1 MAVGFI
7 RSVAG
12 LVISVTVAT
21 LLSRATGLE
30 RYATI
35 IMGIQWVGALGYAVP
50 MKDEKYLDITGS
62 LTFASVSLLAYYE
75 SGETSWRG
83 ALLTAF
89 VWFWCI
95 RLGTFLYLRIQAA
108 GEDTRFEE
116 IRENRLRFF
125 SLWNI
130 QGLWIFLTLQ
140 PVLLSLK
147 HSTNDAQV
155 DVLDI
160 VGTSLWIIGYLL
172 EVVADYQK
180 TQFHANKRNHG
191 KFIQSG
197 LWSYSRHPNYFG
209 EMLMWLGV
217 FLVAVHGLPTLG
229 FRIAASVC
237 PAFVTFLLT
246 KVSGIPLLEKQGQE
260 RWGKLPAYRD
270 YVARTSMLVPLP
282 SRPAATETV
291 AAPAS

>member
-12 LVISVTVAT
+12 LVISVTVVT
-21 LLSRATGLE
+21 LLSRATELE

-35 IMGIQWVGALGYAVP
+35 FMGIQWVGALGYAVP

-62 LTFASVSLLAYYE
+62 LTFASMSLLAYYE
-75 SGETSWRG
+75 SGVTSWRG
-83 ALLTAF
+83 ALFTAF

-108 GEDTRFEE
+108 GDDTRFEE
-116 IRENRLRFF
+116 IGENRLRFF

-130 QGLWIFLTLQ
+130 QGLWVFLTLQ

-147 HSTNDAQV
+147 HSTNNPQV

-160 VGTSLWIIGYLL
+160 VGTALWIVGYVL

-180 TQFHANKRNHG
+180 TKFRADKRNHG

-209 EMLMWLGV
+209 EMLMLGA

-229 FRIAASVC
+229 LRIAAAVC
-237 PAFVTFLLT
+237 PVFVTFLLT
-246 KVSGIPLLEKQGQE
+246 TVSGIPLLEKQGQE
-260 RWGKLPAYRD
+260 RWGKLPAYQD
-270 YVARTSMLVPLP
+270 YVVGTSVFVPLP
-282 SRPAATETV
+282 SRPPAIETV